1 MLDPQDRQ
9 RFFDIRYAHPTL
21 RRRLLRYHC
30 KNRAGIEGLCDQEPG
45 KPLPVA
51 ENNKEAIRDT
61 EDTVM
66 GEAGDINQKNGTG
79 DECLPSTPSRS
90 VGKVFETLNI
100 SGIATD
106 HAL

>member
-30 KNRAGIEGLCDQEPG
+30 KNRAGVESLSEQEPEQTPPVIEG
-45 KPLPVA
+45 
-51 ENNKEAIRDT
+51 NKEAIEDM
-61 EDTVM
+61 EDTAM
-66 GEAGDINQKNGTG
+66 EDAGNVDQDNGKG
-79 DECLPSTPSRS
+79 DECLPTTPSKS
-90 VGKVFETLNI
+90 MGKVFETLNI